1 MARRLGLGRH
11 RHPDGPPSDSAID
24 TAIGLVAVLLL
35 ILATGFF
42 VAVEFALVA
51 VDRAR
56 VDLDAKAGSR
66 RARATALALRRLSFN
81 LSGAQL
87 GITVTSLVIGFIA
100 EPTVAAAIEPVIER
114 VVGEDRASGTSV
126 VIGLVLATVVTMVLG
141 ELVPKSLAIARPRA
155 TAYALASP
163 MVVITSVLGPL
174 IRFLNGAANWSV
186 RRLGIEP
193 QEELTSVRSL
203 EELELLIRASGEEG
217 TLEPEALTLLTR
229 SIRFGEKDAA
239 SALVP
244 RRSVRSIGVDDV
256 VADLAD
262 RAVATGHSRFPV
274 VGADL
279 DDVRGVVHVKDV
291 YGVPYEE
298 RRARPVASIMVP
310 AFVVPETRDL
320 ADLLA
325 DLRRVGSHLALV
337 VDEHGGTAGIITLED
352 VLEEIVGEID
362 DEHDRPTPR
371 LTRVQR
377 PGEWLLDGTLHPD
390 EVFDACGFV
399 VPDGEYETLAGFVL
413 WSLGRIPDV
422 GEGFDHDGWRV
433 EVVEL
438 EAHRVATVRLRRSA
452 APRGS
457 SS

>member
-1 MARRLGLGRH
+1 LE
-11 RHPDGPPSDSAID
+11 P
-24 TAIGLVAVLLL
+24 LV
-35 ILATGFF
+35 
-42 VAVEFALVA
+42 
-51 VDRAR
+51 
-56 VDLDAKAGSR
+56 
-66 RARATALALRRLSFN
+66 
-81 LSGAQL
+81 
-87 GITVTSLVIGFIA
+87 
-100 EPTVAAAIEPVIER
+100 ER
-114 VVGEDRASGTSV
+114 VVGEDRAAGTSI
-126 VIGLVLATVVTMVLG
+126 VIGLVLATVVTMVVG

-155 TAYALASP
+155 TAYVLASP

-217 TLEPEALTLLTR
+217 TLAPEALTLLTR

-244 RRSVRSIGVDDV
+244 RRSVQSIGVDDV
-256 VADLAD
+256 VAALAE
-262 RAVATGHSRFPV
+262 RAVETGHSRFPV

-291 YGVPYEE
+291 YEVPYDE
-298 RRARPVASIMVP
+298 RDQRPVASLMAP

-320 ADLLA
+320 ADLLV
-325 DLRRVGSHLALV
+325 DLRRFGSHLAVV

-352 VLEEIVGEID
+352 ILEEIVGEID

-390 EVFDACGFV
+390 EVFDACGFI
-399 VPDGEYETLAGFVL
+399 VPEGEYETLAGFVL
-413 WSLGRIPDV
+413 WSLGRIPAA
-422 GEGFDHDGWRV
+422 GEGFDHEGWRV

-438 EAHRVATVRLRRSA
+438 DWHRVATVRLRRSA
-452 APRGS
+452 KTKRVEP
-457 SS
+457 

>member
-1 MARRLGLGRH
+1 
-11 RHPDGPPSDSAID
+11 
-24 TAIGLVAVLLL
+24 
-35 ILATGFF
+35 
-42 VAVEFALVA
+42 
-51 VDRAR
+51 
-56 VDLDAKAGSR
+56 
-66 RARATALALRRLSFN
+66 
-81 LSGAQL
+81 
-87 GITVTSLVIGFIA
+87 
-100 EPTVAAAIEPVIER
+100 
-114 VVGEDRASGTSV
+114 
-126 VIGLVLATVVTMVLG
+126 
-141 ELVPKSLAIARPRA
+141 
-155 TAYALASP
+155 
-163 MVVITSVLGPL
+163 MVVMTSVLGPL

-203 EELELLIRASGEEG
+203 EELELLIRSSGEEG
-217 TLEPEALTLLTR
+217 TLDPEALTLLTR

-244 RRSVRSIGVDDV
+244 RRSVESIGVDDV
-256 VADLAD
+256 VSTLAE

-298 RRARPVASIMVP
+298 RGERPIESLMVP

-320 ADLLA
+320 ADLLV
-325 DLRRVGSHLALV
+325 DLRRAGSHLALV

-390 EVFDACGFV
+390 EVFDACGFSI
-399 VPDGEYETLAGFVL
+399 PDAAVDAALAGGLALLITGAAFI
-413 WSLGRIPDV
+413 SRSQ
-422 GEGFDHDGWRV
+422 
-433 EVVEL
+433 
-438 EAHRVATVRLRRSA
+438 RRRETMA
-452 APRGS
+452 
-457 SS
+457 